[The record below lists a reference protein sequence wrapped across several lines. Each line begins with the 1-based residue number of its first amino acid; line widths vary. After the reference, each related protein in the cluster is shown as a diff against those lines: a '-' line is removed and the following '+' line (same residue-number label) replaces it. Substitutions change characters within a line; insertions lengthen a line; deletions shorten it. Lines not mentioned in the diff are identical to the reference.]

1 MTTRTI
7 NISLVEQ
14 TPQVRTLRFIP
25 RLASVDGD
33 VLLRR
38 PFVVE
43 TDEDGDATVDLPVK
57 ASGSLR
63 YDYEIDGY
71 NGVSAGHFFLSAGS
85 AIDLDDLI
93 AAGGVATD
101 SVIEY
106 VDGAVADAIEDI
118 ELTGAAGGVLGG
130 TYPNPSFA
138 VDMATQAELNAHA
151 GSADHDSRYYTET
164 EVDTLLASKA
174 ALAGPAFTG
183 NPTAPTQTA
192 GNSTTRIATTAF
204 VAAAIATVSASVDP
218 GTTPTNATAGSVYF
232 AGADGKVSQNN
243 ASFKWSGSQ
252 LQLERSDNLPALRV
266 SGGEN
271 DYFPTQLELR
281 NRGYGYS
288 TYIGNGNAGT
298 IFYTSGGL
306 MVTFKDLIYGAN
318 PVRIQPSYNAGM
330 ATRVDIDTFEAACG
344 GIIINAHAV
353 QTANLFEA
361 KSSGGSTLMAIL
373 AGGGIRP
380 ASMADSSAPNNSFY
394 YSTTASKLAFKDAG
408 GVVNALY

>member
-14 TPQVRTLRFIP
+14 TPQIRTLRFIP

-106 VDGAVADAIEDI
+106 IEERLEDI
-118 ELTGAAGGVLGG
+118 ETEPTGAAGGVLAGE
-130 TYPNPSFA
+130 YPNPSFA
-138 VDMATQAELNAHA
+138 ADMATQAELNSHA
-151 GSADHDSRYYTET
+151 ASADHDGRYYTEG

-174 ALAGPAFTG
+174 ALASPAFTD
-183 NPTAPTQTA
+183 NPTAPTQTP

-266 SGGEN
+266 SGGVN

-373 AGGGIRP
+373 AGGGVQP
-380 ASMADSSAPNNSFY
+380 ASMADGSAPNNSIY
-394 YSTTASKLAFKDAG
+394 YSTTASKLVFKDAG